1 MLSGLWIDSNSQI
14 PAKAPGLLSEE
25 CRVVSDGIGSEA
37 NKTRSARKSPG
48 TSCISKLGTNLIYSD
63 AFGLLD

>member
-37 NKTRSARKSPG
+37 NKTWSARKVLELLAYQN
-48 TSCISKLGTNLIYSD
+48 LGQI
-63 AFGLLD
+63 